1 MACGRD
7 TGKSM
12 HKASLSTQRFYKEL
26 PTPKPAVGYTCSLST
41 AHGMQEAASV
51 GSMHTNLLNHSLQN

>member
-1 MACGRD
+1 
-7 TGKSM
+7 M
-12 HKASLSTQRFYKEL
+12 HKASLSTQPNGYGFYKEL